1 VKSAILGGSFNPVH
15 NGHLRLAEEVLGV
28 GYDRIL
34 FIPAA
39 NPPHKT
45 LEHGA
50 TDEERL
56 DMLRIA
62 LSGIDWAV
70 MWDGEIRRGGTSYTI
85 DTIRELKKISMVGG
99 RPGLIIGDDLTGGFS
114 HWREVDALVSE
125 TQLIVARRT
134 GDKAADFS
142 YPCVYLNNEIWPYS
156 STEVRQLIH
165 GGRNPVGLVPA
176 GVAEYI
182 ENKGL
187 YGNSR

>member
-1 VKSAILGGSFNPVH
+1 MKSAILGGSFNPVH

-39 NPPHKT
+39 NPPHKD

-50 TDEERL
+50 SDKERL
-56 DMLRIA
+56 EMLRKAI
-62 LSGIDWAV
+62 SGFQWAEL
-70 MWDGEIRRGGTSYTI
+70 WDGEIRRGGKSYTVE
-85 DTIRELKKISMVGG
+85 TIRELKKKSIVGE

-114 HWREVDALVSE
+114 SWREVNVLVSE

-134 GDKAADFS
+134 GDIEGDFP
-142 YPCVYLNNEIWPYS
+142 YPCVRLNNEIWPYS
-156 STEVRQLIH
+156 STEVRRLIH
-165 GGRNPVGLVPA
+165 EGKDPASLVPA

-182 ENKGL
+182 VAKGL